1 MGQGE
6 LFEYGYEFGE
16 EERNRNVHKAA
27 NQNFEL
33 RLISHLRGQNIP
45 QEAGEG
51 GSSSGRNKA

>member
-1 MGQGE
+1 M
-6 LFEYGYEFGE
+6 FEYGYEFGE